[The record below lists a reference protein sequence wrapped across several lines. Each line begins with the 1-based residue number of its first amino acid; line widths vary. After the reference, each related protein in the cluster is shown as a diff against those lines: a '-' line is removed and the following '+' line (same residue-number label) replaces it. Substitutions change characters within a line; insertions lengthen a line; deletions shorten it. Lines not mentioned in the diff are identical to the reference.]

1 LHTLILADTGIHG
14 WPQGLFAQPRFRHF
28 FLDLQRN
35 EITHIPAVPP
45 GSAQAELLARTLL
58 SREPQWLAEANLQ
71 TLRDSIESVGMDP
84 DRPYPPRGVRD
95 SLDWEAGM
103 TRSEWVAKQ
112 EVWNSVED
120 EHGSVGFFN
129 EIRKLTESG
138 HFKHDTGFRVDM
150 TAKVWRMLEAMSKN
164 TELRQKL
171 FTMTTVP
178 TACVDAG
185 AQLFNAM
192 GLEVLIHEAY
202 ELANPSLVEGEL
214 VTLARGKSRL
224 DELSRIARKT
234 ISEREAMGEAFRRVN
249 AMGEVMGTI
258 DEVEV
263 HLAFMTDLAERLDL
277 PWQSRNMQFRG
288 IAGVTSAMIDN
299 AYLRVLDLEEGELLG
314 DLLVDQPFWAAYVEG
329 VNRRAFKGFRRRIDV
344 TTDFYMALDQRA
356 NDTTLSLEQK
366 ARLKEELR
374 VLGAELGKPE
384 SDFAPGR
391 VMTDADYA
399 AELNAI
405 DEDKKELLKTFT
417 QQAIDRAKL
426 QRVEVPFVV
435 QPDV

>member
-1 LHTLILADTGIHG
+1 
-14 WPQGLFAQPRFRHF
+14 
-28 FLDLQRN
+28 
-35 EITHIPAVPP
+35 
-45 GSAQAELLARTLL
+45 
-58 SREPQWLAEANLQ
+58 
-71 TLRDSIESVGMDP
+71 
-84 DRPYPPRGVRD
+84 VRD

-103 TRSEWVAKQ
+103 TRPEWVAKQ

-138 HFKHDTGFRVDM
+138 HFRNDTGFRVDM
-150 TAKVWRMLEAMSKN
+150 TAKVWRMIEAMSKN

-171 FTMTTVP
+171 FTMTSAP
-178 TACVDAG
+178 TECVDAG
-185 AQLFNAM
+185 AQLFNSM

-214 VTLARGKSRL
+214 VSLARGKSRL

-234 ISEREAMGEAFRRVN
+234 ISEREATGEAFRRVN
-249 AMGEVMGTI
+249 AAGEVTGTI

-288 IAGVTSAMIDN
+288 IAGVTSEMIDD
-299 AYLRVLDLEEGELLG
+299 ACLRVLDLEEGELLG
-314 DLLVDQPFWAAYVEG
+314 ELLVEQPFWSSYVEG
-329 VNRRAFKGFRRRIDV
+329 VNRRAFKVFRRRIDA
-344 TTDFYMALDQRA
+344 TTDFYMALDNRA

-374 VLGAELGKPE
+374 VLGAELNKPE

-391 VMTDADYA
+391 TMTDAEYA
-399 AELNAI
+399 TELNAI
-405 DEDKKELLKTFT
+405 DEEKKTLVKTFT

-426 QRVEVPFVV
+426 QRLELPFVV
-435 QPDV
+435 QTDT